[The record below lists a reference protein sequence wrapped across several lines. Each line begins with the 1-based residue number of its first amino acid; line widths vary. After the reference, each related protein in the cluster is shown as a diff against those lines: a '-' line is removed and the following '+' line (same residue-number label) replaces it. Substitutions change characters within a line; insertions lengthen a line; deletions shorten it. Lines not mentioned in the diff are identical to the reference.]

1 MAILFWTISVLDFAR
16 DAAALGRALRRRL
29 HLVRRLA
36 KVVSELAKVLL
47 RD

>member
-1 MAILFWTISVLDFAR
+1 MAILFWTIFVLDFAR